1 MKLCN
6 HITSLNVTKRGAVLV
21 LQMAAHA
28 QEIRMAL
35 GTPKWISV
43 DGVKDVTTELKAY
56 LAPGE
61 PGAAEKCSRYRGNY

>member
-21 LQMAAHA
+21 LQMAARA

-43 DGVKDVTTELKAY
+43 DGAKAY
-56 LAPGE
+56 LAPDE